1 MPIRINLLAEQ
12 QMAEELRRRNPVKL
26 TCWLGGFLVALVLL
40 YSLSLKLKLIVTN
53 YDVDA
58 QEKQWRRL
66 ETNNVQILT
75 AQAKIRAIEQKL
87 EALSKFSTNRF
98 LWGSALNGLQ
108 FSLIDKI
115 QLTRLRVN
123 QSYIQIAEVKP
134 KPGEKIVAQPARA
147 REFIKLLLE
156 GKDYGPPAGE
166 QIDLFKRSL
175 VNSPFLNK
183 FLTNENQ
190 IHLTA
195 RGQPQ
200 EDARAPGQSYVV
212 FTLDCNLL
220 DTTR

>member
-26 TCWLGGFLVALVLL
+26 ACWLGGFLVALVLL
-40 YSLSLKLKLIVTN
+40 YSLSLKLKLIFTN
-53 YDVDA
+53 YDVEA

-87 EALSKFSTNRF
+87 EALNKLSTNRF

-108 FSLIDKI
+108 FALVDKI
-115 QLTRLRVN
+115 QLTHLRAS
-123 QSYIQIAEVKP
+123 QTYIQIPEVKP
-134 KPGEKIVAQPARA
+134 KPEEKIQAQPARA
-147 REFIKLLLE
+147 REVITLLLD

-166 QIDLFKRSL
+166 QIELFKHSL
-175 VNSPFLNK
+175 VNGPFLNK
-183 FLTNENQ
+183 YLTNENQ
-190 IHLTA
+190 IRMTA

-200 EDARAPGQSYVV
+200 EDARVPGQFYVV
-212 FTLDCNLL
+212 FTLECNLL